1 MSLVQR
7 PVPVWFQVESKTR
20 VAAFP
25 ESALRSAGLV
35 GTRALPPP
43 APCPAGLQPWPPCE
57 YGDCRGRG
65 DLPRAPGHA
74 DGETAARGQG
84 DSRPPDGYGYDGAA
98 GSTAPACVVGGSE
111 LSQGLGFGS
120 EGLFSLEWPENI
132 RGCSL
137 NPGSEGGPGVPFVQV
152 ETARAVTAGPRPS
165 A

>member
-1 MSLVQR
+1 MSTGTAGGVETSPGPLVALIGR
-7 PVPVWFQVESKTR
+7 PRPGGGGPS
-20 VAAFP
+20 
-25 ESALRSAGLV
+25 G
-35 GTRALPPP
+35 
-43 APCPAGLQPWPPCE
+43 GLQPWPPCE
-57 YGDCRGRG
+57 HGDCRGRG

-84 DSRPPDGYGYDGAA
+84 DSRPPDGYGYDGAT